1 MLLLWNL
8 AWATN
13 KIKSCRFHIT
23 CKLRCQREAVRLTG
37 REEKPR
43 GVLVY
48 GGGIRPTV
56 STVPHS
62 RSSKLTQHAQADD
75 RNDRRCFSAGGHA
88 AFDWHRLSRSET
100 ASELKPTSSD
110 DSLLLILSWL
120 SNILAKTGGKSYKR
134 SKVTE
139 GWRHCHKRT
148 CRTNQWIFTLVFCFY
163 TSSLGVSLKCLI
175 PAAAAGIKSFVLVQG
190 REASGM
196 LPSPWRW
203 PWFWAVTFQSIIPLW
218 ATWATAWLTGPK
230 NKTLTK

>member
-1 MLLLWNL
+1 M
-8 AWATN
+8 
-13 KIKSCRFHIT
+13 IKSCRFHIT
-23 CKLRCQREAVRLTG
+23 CKSRCQREAGRLTG

-43 GVLVY
+43 GVSVY
-48 GGGIRPTV
+48 RGGIRPTV
-56 STVPHS
+56 STVPRS
-62 RSSKLTQHAQADD
+62 RSSKLTQPAQADD
-75 RNDRRCFSAGGHA
+75 RNDRRCFGAGGHA

-110 DSLLLILSWL
+110 DSLLLILSCQ
-120 SNILAKTGGKSYKR
+120 NVLAKSYKR

-139 GWRHCHKRT
+139 SWRHCHKRT
-148 CRTNQWIFTLVFCFY
+148 CIYFY
-163 TSSLGVSLKCLI
+163 TSSLGVSLKCSI

-196 LPSPWRW
+196 LLSPWRW